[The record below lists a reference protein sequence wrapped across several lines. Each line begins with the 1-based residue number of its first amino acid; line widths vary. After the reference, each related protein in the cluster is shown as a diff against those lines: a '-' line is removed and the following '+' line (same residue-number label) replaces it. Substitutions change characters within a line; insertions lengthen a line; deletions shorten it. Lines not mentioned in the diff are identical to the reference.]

1 MGLAQHAA
9 NETKRLTIQQRVA
22 RLENEVATLTQQL
35 NTAQQTI
42 QFLGT
47 ELGSQNAQHAI
58 ELGNY
63 VTVTDNA
70 IDGLNG
76 PNIIFSGANLHV
88 RSGSGSTTDTTGL
101 GNVIV
106 GYDEDENTASVDSAR
121 TGSHNLVVGPGH
133 QFTASGGLL
142 AGRDNTVVSNYGSA
156 VGGHCNAVGNQ
167 AKRSSFCS
175 VPPLLAIGEASS
187 VSGGLLS
194 MATGTDASVAAGE
207 GNEAIGFA
215 SSVSGGTD
223 NATNGQ
229 AASILGGNLN
239 LANGQE
245 STVSGGEIN
254 KASGMASS
262 IGGGEGNV
270 ASSLDQN
277 IN

>member
-1 MGLAQHAA
+1 MIGVPVADHDIVDPLQSRLLSSGIDPFRVPGQPSSGLLARVNSDAGERAGEADGKLQAYNFRMCLTDDPA
-9 NETKRLTIQQRVA
+9 NRLMVQK
-22 RLENEVATLTQQL
+22 
-35 NTAQQTI
+35 
-42 QFLGT
+42 
-47 ELGSQNAQHAI
+47 
-58 ELGNY
+58 
-63 VTVTDNA
+63 
-70 IDGLNG
+70 
-76 PNIIFSGANLHV
+76 P
-88 RSGSGSTTDTTGL
+88 
-101 GNVIV
+101 V

-167 AKRSSFCS
+167 AKRSSFCA

-187 VSGGLLS
+187 VSGGLLN

-223 NATNGQ
+223 NAANGQ

-254 KASGMASS
+254 KASEMASS